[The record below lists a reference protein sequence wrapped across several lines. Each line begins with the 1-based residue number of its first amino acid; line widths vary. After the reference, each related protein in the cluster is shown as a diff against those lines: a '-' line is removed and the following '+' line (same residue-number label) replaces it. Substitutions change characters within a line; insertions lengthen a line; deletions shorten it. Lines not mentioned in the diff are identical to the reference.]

1 MSVEENVWIA
11 RSRASLG
18 RKYKGV
24 LFSGLPEA
32 LNDYLHEW
40 TSRLVTGHVGDK
52 DRSILDIGCGYGRL
66 SLPLREKL
74 PGASL
79 VGLDV
84 SPYYAREYLQNIDR
98 AFSVISDSVRL
109 PFKKA
114 RFDTIF
120 EVFSLMYL
128 PDKETYQQTLEEMF
142 YSLKSDGSI
151 LIIENSRVG
160 AYLLSGFGISGLL
173 SRVIGR
179 SVSEG
184 TRGLLFEYREID
196 RMIERSGGRVIK
208 KTGMPLFTLLLPFS
222 LLLGYVSPR
231 LLKIALSILRSV
243 EDKLQIL
250 NFLSLYHF
258 YLVRRTE
265 HTDPRTS

>member
-1 MSVEENVWIA
+1 MSAEKNVWIA

-18 RKYKGV
+18 KKYKGV
-24 LFSGLPEA
+24 LFTGLPDG
-32 LNDYLHEW
+32 LNDYLHGW
-40 TSRLVTGHVGDK
+40 TSRLVTGHVGDR

-74 PGASL
+74 PGALL

-84 SPYYAREYLQNIDR
+84 SPYYAKEYLQNIDR

-114 RFDTIF
+114 HFDTIF

-128 PDKETYQQTLEEMF
+128 PDKETYEQTLGEMF
-142 YSLKSDGSI
+142 YCLRPGGSI

-160 AYLLSGFGISGLL
+160 ACFLSGFGISGLL

-184 TRGLLFEYREID
+184 TQGLLFAYGEID
-196 RMIERSGGRVIK
+196 RMIERSGGKVIRK
-208 KTGMPLFTLLLPFS
+208 IGMPLFTLFLPFN
-222 LLLGYVSPR
+222 LFLGYVSPG
-231 LLKIALSILRSV
+231 LLKMVLSILRSV

-258 YLVRRTE
+258 YLVRRAE
-265 HTDPRTS
+265 RTDETT